1 MLATRKSNSTG
12 PFPEKLPNPSVR
24 FGAARAEHFPHAIDM
39 SSGNGHVSN
48 HLQAESPGMGFILLD
63 ACFRLICVSEEALAI
78 LAYPRVPSE
87 NKGFESFLQGRI
99 RSLLP
104 SNGGHNGLS
113 PSEFPNEFASGKRC
127 YEVRA
132 FSVKSNLKNGQR
144 PAVALLLRRNRR
156 SILDLQTVAR
166 KLRMTPRETQTV
178 DFLVQ
183 GLGTKQM
190 ASRMGISPN
199 TAKAFLRSV
208 MIKLGAEN
216 RHGIIGKILQASKA
230 IEGETF
236 R

>member
-1 MLATRKSNSTG
+1 
-12 PFPEKLPNPSVR
+12 
-24 FGAARAEHFPHAIDM
+24 M

-48 HLQAESPGMGFILLD
+48 HLQAESLGPGFILLD
-63 ACFRLICVSEEALAI
+63 ACFRLVCASEEALAI

-144 PAVALLLRRNRR
+144 PAVALLLKRNHRG
-156 SILDLQTVAR
+156 IIELHALAR
-166 KLRMTPRETQTV
+166 KIRMTPCETESV
-178 DFLVQ
+178 VFLVQ
-183 GLGTKQM
+183 GLVSKTM
-190 ASRMGISPN
+190 ACCVGICKH
-199 TAKAFLRSV
+199 TQ
-208 MIKLGAEN
+208 
-216 RHGIIGKILQASKA
+216 H
-230 IEGETF
+230 TF
-236 R
+236 NAHVRIMM

>member
-1 MLATRKSNSTG
+1 MLATRKSNSSG
-12 PFPEKLPNPSVR
+12 PFPEKLRNPSVR

-48 HLQAESPGMGFILLD
+48 HLQAESLGTGFILLD
-63 ACFRLICVSEEALAI
+63 ACFRLVCASEEALAI

-87 NKGFESFLQGRI
+87 NKGFENFLQGRI

-104 SNGGHNGLS
+104 SNGHNGLS
-113 PSEFPNEFASGKRC
+113 PSKFPNEFASGKRC

-156 SILDLQTVAR
+156 GILDLQTVAR

-230 IEGETF
+230 IDRGTF

>member
-1 MLATRKSNSTG
+1 MLAARKSNSSG

-24 FGAARAEHFPHAIDM
+24 YGAARAEHFPHAIDM

-48 HLQAESPGMGFILLD
+48 HLQAESLGTGFILLD
-63 ACFRLICVSEEALAI
+63 ACFRLVCASEEALAI

-87 NKGFESFLQGRI
+87 NKGFENFLQSRI
-99 RSLLP
+99 RSLIP
-104 SNGGHNGLS
+104 SNGRHGLS
-113 PSEFPNEFASGKRC
+113 PSKFPNEFASGKRC

-156 SILDLQTVAR
+156 GILDLQTVAR

-230 IEGETF
+230 IDRGTF